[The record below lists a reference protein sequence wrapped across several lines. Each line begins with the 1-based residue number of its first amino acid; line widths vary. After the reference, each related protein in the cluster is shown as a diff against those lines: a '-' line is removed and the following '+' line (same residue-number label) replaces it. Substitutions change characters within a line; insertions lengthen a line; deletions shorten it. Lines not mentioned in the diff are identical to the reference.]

1 MKDNPV
7 LYRKRMIPEEC
18 VLLKDDKVLEL
29 TDDII
34 ITKWNTLKPKR
45 ELHHG
50 FSCYFL
56 KHGFKVSK
64 FYRADNSLM
73 YWYCDIVDYDFQED
87 TNSLIVTDLLA
98 DVVVYPDGFT
108 KVLDLD
114 ELALAAERQLCDS
127 SKITLALRHVDSLLR
142 IIYEDKFDTLTSYID
157 NGTRNNP
164 RPIYFTC
171 MRIAERLSLS
181 PRCLLLEARPFN
193 VSCILAAFCLL
204 FCGIH
209 FSICMSS

>member
-64 FYRADNSLM
+64 FYRAYNSLM

-157 NGTRNNP
+157 KWDK
-164 RPIYFTC
+164 
-171 MRIAERLSLS
+171 E
-181 PRCLLLEARPFN
+181 
-193 VSCILAAFCLL
+193 
-204 FCGIH
+204 
-209 FSICMSS
+209 